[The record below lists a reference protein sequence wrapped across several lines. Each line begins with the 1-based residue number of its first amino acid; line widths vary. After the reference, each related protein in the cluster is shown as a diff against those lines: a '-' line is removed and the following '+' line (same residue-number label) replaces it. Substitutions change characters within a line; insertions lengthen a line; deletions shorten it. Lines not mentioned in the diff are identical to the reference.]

1 MRFKSIVKLILI
13 NLLVLLL
20 LSELGSMAYIHFSK
34 PDIGYK
40 STLPTYIDFSWKDS
54 FEHRHDPQSPHFI
67 DTTYKWSTWHPRNA
81 VYRHKMSCFDV
92 LMRFNND
99 GIRGVMPSADDT
111 STVLFLGDSFTE
123 GFGLPE
129 DSTLPVLMA
138 GYWKVPTLNLGVS
151 GHIGTTQHSMIYEHF
166 GPRFR
171 HRKVVVQLY
180 LLNDFLENDV
190 RKYESAF
197 KGTRYRPYRADTSR
211 PEEIVY
217 KGSLQDNQ
225 YSWAKYYRYKED
237 GNKRL
242 VKYGLPS
249 FFREYGNNHIQR
261 IFSLTYLSR
270 MFYVLKN
277 RLAAAQ
283 EKSAPLPPELKYDA
297 YDLNLLD
304 YDLRRIMKTAESFG
318 ASVTF
323 VNIPSDVL
331 LSQAA
336 ADPQIAERYQELER
350 HIAQV
355 TGNERHRYLSFYE
368 EIRSQKWS
376 LESLFFGCDP
386 HLHGRGMDRLARFI
400 YQSQQSNTRP

>member
-1 MRFKSIVKLILI
+1 MTFKSTFKLILI
-13 NLLVLLL
+13 NLLVLIL

-54 FEHRHDPQSPHFI
+54 FEQRHDPLSPHFI
-67 DTTYKWSTWHPRNA
+67 DTMYKWSTWHPRNA
-81 VYRHKMSCFDV
+81 VYRHKMTCFDV
-92 LMRFNND
+92 LMRFNNE
-99 GIRGVMPSADDT
+99 GIRGSMPLPDDT
-111 STVLFLGDSFTE
+111 STVVFLGDSFTE

-138 GYWKVPTLNLGVS
+138 GYWKRPTLNLGVS

-166 GPRFR
+166 GPKFK
-171 HRKVVVQLY
+171 HRNVVVQLY

-197 KGTRYRPYRADTSR
+197 KGTRYRPYRADTSS

-217 KGSLQDNQ
+217 KGSLKDNQ
-225 YSWAKYYRYKED
+225 YSWAKYYSYKEA

-242 VKYGLPS
+242 VKYGIPS
-249 FFREYGNNHIQR
+249 FFREYGSNHLQR
-261 IFSLTYLSR
+261 LFSLTYLNR
-270 MFYVLKN
+270 MFYVMKN
-277 RLAAAQ
+277 RMAAAQ
-283 EKSAPLPPELKYDA
+283 EKSAPLPPELRYDA

-304 YDLRRIMKTAESFG
+304 YDLRRIMKTAEGFG

-331 LSQAA
+331 LKQAA
-336 ADPQIAERYQELER
+336 ADPQIAARYEELER
-350 HIAQV
+350 QISEV
-355 TGNERHRYLSFYE
+355 TGHDGHGYLSFYE
-368 EIRSQKWS
+368 EIKQRKWP
-376 LESLFFGCDP
+376 LDSLFFDCDP
-386 HLHGRGMDRLARFI
+386 HLHPRGMDKLARFI
-400 YQSQQSNTRP
+400 NERMKPGGRP